1 MSSSPIAIIGAGL
14 AGAATAWH
22 LARRGHDVVLL
33 ERRTPANELGSSHGS
48 ARILRYTYPDPFYT
62 GLMVRARR
70 GWDDLEDLV
79 GERLI
84 TPTGSLDYG
93 ATRDPAALAGVLAGY
108 DVPHELLSAG
118 EASGRWPGIAFDGP
132 VLWHEDA
139 GVIDAESAVK
149 SMVGLALTAGA
160 ELRQDWAAARVLR
173 QGDAYLVESEAGDT
187 VRASHVVVAAGG
199 WLPALLDG
207 LGLPQETLDA
217 FPALEVRQEQALH
230 FPYRDS
236 GPYRD
241 PEAVWPTF
249 INKRADIQVYG
260 LPGGRDAGFRGQKVA
275 EYNGGRIIG
284 SALEHDRI
292 IDPARRERVVAYVE
306 QALPGLVP
314 EPYAETTCLFTNAPA
329 DEFIID
335 RVGGV
340 TILSPCSG
348 HGAKFAPLLGELTA
362 RLVTGEDAGVA
373 RFRPLAALAGA

>member
-1 MSSSPIAIIGAGL
+1 MSSLPIAIIGAGL
-14 AGAATAWH
+14 AGAATAWQ
-22 LARRGHDVVLL
+22 LARRGRDVVLL
-33 ERRTPANELGSSHGS
+33 ERSTPANDFGSSHGS

-62 GLMVRARR
+62 GLRVRARR

-84 TPTGSLDYG
+84 APTGSLDYG
-93 ATRDPAALAGVLAGY
+93 ASRDPAALADVLAGF

-118 EASGRWPGIAFDGP
+118 EASARWPGLAFDGP

-149 SMVGLALTAGA
+149 AMAGLAVAAGA
-160 ELRQDWAAARVLR
+160 ELRQNWTAARVLR
-173 QGDAYLVESEAGDT
+173 QGDDHLVVSEAGDT

-199 WLPALLDG
+199 WLPALLG
-207 LGLPQETLDA
+207 TLGLPQEALDA
-217 FPALEVRQEQALH
+217 FPALEVRQEQAMH
-230 FPYRDS
+230 FPYRDQ
-236 GPYRD
+236 
-241 PEAVWPTF
+241 EAAWPTF

-260 LPGGRDAGFRGQKVA
+260 LPGGRDADFRGQKVA
-275 EYNGGRIIG
+275 EYNGGRVIG

-292 IDPARRERVVAYVE
+292 IDPVRRDRLVAYVE
-306 QALPGLVP
+306 KALPGLIP

-335 RVGGV
+335 RTGGV

>member
-1 MSSSPIAIIGAGL
+1 MSTHPISIIGAGL

-22 LARRGHDVVLL
+22 LTRRGHDVVIL
-33 ERRTPANELGSSHGS
+33 ERSVPAGEWGSSHGS

-70 GWDDLEDLV
+70 GWDELEDLR

-84 TPTGSLDYG
+84 TPSGSLDYG
-93 ATRDPAALAGVLAGY
+93 ATRDPAVLAAVLAHAGI
-108 DVPHELLSAG
+108 PHELLTA
-118 EASGRWPGIAFDGP
+118 ADAATRWPGFAFDGP

-139 GVIDAESAVK
+139 GVIDAEETVK
-149 SMVGLALTAGA
+149 TMVGLAVAAGA
-160 ELRQDWAAARVLR
+160 ELRQDWAAARVLPS
-173 QGDAYLVESEAGDT
+173 GDDYLVESEAGDT
-187 VRASHVVVAAGG
+187 VVASHVVVAAGG
-199 WLPALLDG
+199 WLPALLGG
-207 LGLPQETLDA
+207 LGLPREALDA

-230 FPYRDS
+230 FPYRD
-236 GPYRD
+236 
-241 PEAVWPTF
+241 PEEVWPTF
-249 INKRADIQVYG
+249 IDKRPGIQVYG

-275 EYNGGRIIG
+275 EYNGGRVIG
-284 SALEHDRI
+284 SALDHDRI
-292 IDPARRERVVAYVE
+292 VDPVRRDRLVEYVA

-335 RVGGV
+335 RVEGV

-348 HGAKFAPLLGELTA
+348 HGAKFAPLLGELAA
-362 RLVTGEDAGVA
+362 RLVTGEDSGVA

>member
-1 MSSSPIAIIGAGL
+1 MSTPPIAIIGAGL
-14 AGAATAWH
+14 AGAATAWQ
-22 LARRGHDVVLL
+22 LARRGRDVVLL
-33 ERRTPANELGSSHGS
+33 ERGTPANDFGSSHGS

-93 ATRDPAALAGVLAGY
+93 ANRDPAALADVLAGF

-118 EASGRWPGIAFDGP
+118 EATARWSGLTFDGP
-132 VLWHEDA
+132 VLWHADA

-149 SMVGLALTAGA
+149 AMVGLAVAAGA
-160 ELRQDWAAARVLR
+160 ELRQDWTAARVLR
-173 QGDAYLVESEAGDT
+173 QGDDHLVESEAGDI

-199 WLPALLDG
+199 WLPALLG
-207 LGLPQETLDA
+207 TLGLPRETLDA

-230 FPYRDS
+230 FPYRD
-236 GPYRD
+236 
-241 PEAVWPTF
+241 PEAAWPTF

-260 LPGGRDAGFRGQKVA
+260 LPGGRDADFRGQKVA
-275 EYNGGRIIG
+275 EYNGGRVIG

-292 IDPARRERVVAYVE
+292 IDPVRRDRLVAYVE
-306 QALPGLVP
+306 KALPGLVP

-335 RVGGV
+335 RAGGV

-348 HGAKFAPLLGELTA
+348 HGAKFAPLLGDLTA

>member
-1 MSSSPIAIIGAGL
+1 MSSHPIAIIGAGL
-14 AGAATAWH
+14 AGAATAWS

-33 ERRTPANELGSSHGS
+33 ERSTPANEVGSSHGS
-48 ARILRYTYPDPFYT
+48 ARILRYTYPDSFYT
-62 GLMVRARR
+62 GLMVEARR
-70 GWDDLEDLV
+70 GWAELEALH

-93 ATRDPAALAGVLAGY
+93 ATRDPAALAAVLDGHA
-108 DVPHELLSAG
+108 VPHELLDA
-118 EASGRWPGIAFDGP
+118 AAAAARWPGFAFDGP
-132 VLWHEDA
+132 VLWHEAA
-139 GVIDAESAVK
+139 GVIDAEAAVLA
-149 SMVGLALTAGA
+149 MVGLAVAAGA
-160 ELRQDWAAARVLR
+160 ELRTDWVAARVLPH
-173 QGDAYLVESEAGDT
+173 GEHHLVVSEAGDT
-187 VRASHVVVAAGG
+187 VAASQVVVAAGG
-199 WLPALLDG
+199 WLPALLG
-207 LGLPQETLDA
+207 SLGMPAQTLDA

-230 FPYRDS
+230 FPYRD
-236 GPYRD
+236 PD
-241 PEAVWPTF
+241 AVWPTF
-249 INKRADIQVYG
+249 INKRSDIQVYG
-260 LPGGRDAGFRGQKVA
+260 LPGGRDAGFAGQKVA
-275 EYNGGRIIG
+275 EYNGGRVIS

-292 IDPARRERVVAYVE
+292 VDPARRDRLVAYVE

-362 RLVTGEDAGVA
+362 RLVAGDDAGIA

>member
-1 MSSSPIAIIGAGL
+1 MSLHPIAIIGAGL
-14 AGAATAWH
+14 AGAATAWQ
-22 LARRGHDVVLL
+22 LAHRGHDVVIL
-33 ERRTPANELGSSHGS
+33 ERSVPASEWGSSHGS

-62 GLMVRARR
+62 GLMVEARR
-70 GWDDLEDLV
+70 GWDELEALR

-93 ATRDPAALAGVLAGY
+93 ATRDPSVLASVLADAG
-108 DVPHELLSAG
+108 VPHELLTAA
-118 EASGRWPGIAFDGP
+118 EASARWAGFAFDGP
-132 VLWHEDA
+132 VLWHENA
-139 GVIDAESAVK
+139 GVIDAEETVRT
-149 SMVGLALTAGA
+149 MVGLATAAGA
-160 ELRQDWAAARVLR
+160 ELRQDWAAARVR
-173 QGDAYLVESEAGDT
+173 PHGDDYLVESESGDT
-187 VRASHVVVAAGG
+187 VVASQVVVAAGG
-199 WLPALLDG
+199 WLPALLGG
-207 LGLPQETLDA
+207 LGLPQEALDG
-217 FPALEVRQEQALH
+217 FPKLEVRQEQALH
-230 FPYRDS
+230 FPYRD
-236 GPYRD
+236 P
-241 PEAVWPTF
+241 AAAWPTF

-292 IDPARRERVVAYVE
+292 VDPARRDRLVEYVAT
-306 QALPGLVP
+306 ALPGLVP

-362 RLVTGEDAGVA
+362 RLVTGEDSGIA